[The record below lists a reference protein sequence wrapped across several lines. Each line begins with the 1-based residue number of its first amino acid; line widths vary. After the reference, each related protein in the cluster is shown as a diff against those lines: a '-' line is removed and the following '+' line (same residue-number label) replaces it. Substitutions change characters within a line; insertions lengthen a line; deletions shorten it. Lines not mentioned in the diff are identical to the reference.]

1 LSAEK
6 HLQGFDTMR
15 FFAIFAVICIH
26 TSPYNF
32 SAEKLDSGA
41 LWALNFIIDKLCR
54 FAVPYFFIVSGYFF
68 GKSLQK
74 KPPFAAFKQYA
85 RRIFSIFAGWVVL
98 YGIITETTLVS
109 ILKKGFPGYVKAFF
123 TDTVGFIGNHPV
135 LFLLQGSRLHL
146 WFLPALIIALAI
158 ITCCVATKKEKYVLY
173 ICAALYIFGL
183 LAGVYSKSPIG
194 ISLHLN
200 VRNGPFFGAI
210 FTAIGWKLSGRNSFN
225 FRIALYILL
234 AGMILQLTEAYFLAR
249 SFGIQKFDFSLATLP
264 FGLGAF
270 LLVLARP
277 CLGKNSIIERYSSLT
292 LGIYVSHY
300 LILESLMPIR
310 FWINPLIYDSSIS
323 FIILILSI
331 ISVMT
336 LKKYKPT
343 RHLVE

>member
-1 LSAEK
+1 LAAEK

-15 FFAIFAVICIH
+15 LFAIFAVICIH

-32 SAEKLDSGA
+32 SAEKYASDT
-41 LWALNFIIDKLCR
+41 LWAVNFIIDKLCR

-74 KPPFAAFKQYA
+74 KPPLVVFKQYA
-85 RRIFSIFAGWVVL
+85 RRIFSIFVGWTVL
-98 YGIITETTLVS
+98 YGIITETTLGS
-109 ILKKGFPGYVKAFF
+109 IIKNGFPGYVKAFS
-123 TDTVGFIGNHPV
+123 TDTVGFIGNHPI

-146 WFLPALIIALAI
+146 WFLPALIIALSI
-158 ITCCVATKKEKYVLY
+158 ITYCVAAKKEKYVLY

-210 FTAIGWKLSGRNSFN
+210 FTAIGWKLSGRNTIN

-277 CLGKNSIIERYSSLT
+277 CLGKDSIIERYSSLT

-300 LILESLMPIR
+300 LIFESLMPIR
-310 FWINPLIYDSSIS
+310 FWINPLIYDSIIS
-323 FIILILSI
+323 FVVLILSI
-331 ISVMT
+331 FSVMI

-343 RHLVE
+343 KHLVE